1 MLKSKRKQDKIPKKV
16 KKARSGKYKFSVR
29 SHPTQGVISFCFG
42 VLSLIIFVAVC
53 LVSGNAKG
61 TSGIAVGAVGM
72 ITFFVNIAGI
82 IFAILALR
90 KKEIHY
96 RFPVGGAILNSILAI
111 VFFATYIAGL
121 L

>member
-1 MLKSKRKQDKIPKKV
+1 MLKKKRRQDKIPKKV

-29 SHPTQGVISFCFG
+29 SHPKQGIISFCLGVIS
-42 VLSLIIFVAVC
+42 LIAFVIIC

-61 TSGIAVGAVGM
+61 TSGLVVGAVGM
-72 ITFFVNIAGI
+72 ITFFINIAGI

-96 RFPVGGAILNSILAI
+96 RFPVGGVVLNSILAI
-111 VFFATYIAGL
+111 VFFVTYIAGL